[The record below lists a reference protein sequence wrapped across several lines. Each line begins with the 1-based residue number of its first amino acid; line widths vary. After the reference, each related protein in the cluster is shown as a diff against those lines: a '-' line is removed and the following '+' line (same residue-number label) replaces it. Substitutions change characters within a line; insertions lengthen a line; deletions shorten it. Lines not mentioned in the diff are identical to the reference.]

1 MSKKL
6 TERVVK
12 DSKSPP
18 NDGGPSHSPVVRN
31 KKQGQTM
38 LPFTMKD
45 HLEMYTKAQVKAGH
59 ADTNEKLL
67 INDKSSNM
75 KHTNKTLNLPYIPT
89 SNDLS
94 TYQQFENSESLP
106 TI

>member
-1 MSKKL
+1 MKNMSKKL
-6 TERVVK
+6 IEKVVK
-12 DSKSPP
+12 DSKSPQ
-18 NDGGPSHSPVVRN
+18 NDAGPSHSPVARN

-45 HLEMYTKAQVKAGH
+45 HLEMYTKAQVKAGY
-59 ADTNEKLL
+59 AEKETKEKHL

-94 TYQQFENSESLP
+94 TYQ
-106 TI
+106 

>member
-1 MSKKL
+1 
-6 TERVVK
+6 
-12 DSKSPP
+12 
-18 NDGGPSHSPVVRN
+18 
-31 KKQGQTM
+31 M

-59 ADTNEKLL
+59 ADTNVKLL